1 MGRGANLVLPVEVTV
16 PETAAFRP
24 NPRFAKAYLRAA
36 AKAEARGVAEHRRE
50 LLAGLAGVVCE
61 VGAGSGLNFAQYPA
75 TVTQVVAI
83 EPEPTL
89 REHAAGAASTAPVP
103 IEVREGTA
111 DTLPV
116 EDASCDAVVL
126 SLVMCTV
133 PDPAAA
139 LDEARRVLRPGGQLR
154 FYEHVRSAH
163 RVMAVAEDLVSPIW
177 ARFAGGCHPNRD
189 AVGALTSAGFDVSV
203 VRRFGFSPQRGIPPT
218 AHVLGRA
225 RRSG

>member
-1 MGRGANLVLPVEVTV
+1 MGRGASLVLPVEVAV

-36 AKAEARGVAEHRRE
+36 AKAEARGVAEHRHD

-89 REHAAGAASTAPVP
+89 REHAAGAARAAPVP

-163 RVMAVAEDLVSPIW
+163 RVMAVAEDLVTPIW

-189 AVGALTSAGFDVSV
+189 AVGALTSAGFDLSE
-203 VRRFGFSPQRGIPPT
+203 VRRFGFSPLRGIPPT

-225 RRSG
+225 RRSC

>member
-1 MGRGANLVLPVEVTV
+1 MSESAS
-16 PETAAFRP
+16 FRP
-24 NPRFAKAYLRAA
+24 NPRFAKAYLRVA

-50 LLAGLAGVVCE
+50 LLADLAGVVCE
-61 VGAGSGLNFAQYPA
+61 VGAGSGLNFAHYPA
-75 TVTQVVAI
+75 TVTRVVAI

-89 REHAAGAASTAPVP
+89 REHAAMVARAAPVP
-103 IEVREGTA
+103 IAVREGTA

-116 EDASCDAVVL
+116 EDGSCDAVVL

-139 LDEARRVLRPGGQLR
+139 LAEARRVFWSGGQVR

-163 RVMAVAEDLVSPIW
+163 RVMAVAEDLVAPIW

-225 RRSG
+225 RHRPADPLLDEPAD

>member
-1 MGRGANLVLPVEVTV
+1 MAEP
-16 PETAAFRP
+16 FRP
-24 NPRFAKAYLRAA
+24 NPRFAKTYLRVA
-36 AKAEARGVAEHRRE
+36 AKAEARGVAAHRDE
-50 LLAGLAGVVCE
+50 LLADLAGVVCE
-61 VGAGSGLNFAQYPA
+61 IGAGSGLNFARYPS
-75 TVTQVVAI
+75 TVTRVVAV

-89 REHAAGAASTAPVP
+89 RKQAQAMAGNAPILV
-103 IEVREGTA
+103 EVRDGTA
-111 DTLPV
+111 DALPV

-133 PDPAAA
+133 PDPAGTLA
-139 LDEARRVLRPGGQLR
+139 EVHRVLRPGGQVR

-163 RVMAVAEDLVSPIW
+163 RVLAVAEDLVAPIW

-189 AVGALTSAGFDVSV
+189 AVGALAPAGFDVSA

-225 RRSG
+225 SR

>member
-1 MGRGANLVLPVEVTV
+1 M
-16 PETAAFRP
+16 
-24 NPRFAKAYLRAA
+24 
-36 AKAEARGVAEHRRE
+36 
-50 LLAGLAGVVCE
+50 
-61 VGAGSGLNFAQYPA
+61 
-75 TVTQVVAI
+75 
-83 EPEPTL
+83 
-89 REHAAGAASTAPVP
+89 P

-111 DTLPV
+111 DALPV

-133 PDPAAA
+133 PHPAAA
-139 LDEARRVLRPGGQLR
+139 LAEVRRVLRSGGQVR

-163 RVMAVAEDLVSPIW
+163 RVVAGAEDLVAPIW

-189 AVGALTSAGFDVSV
+189 AVGALISAGFDVSV

-225 RRSG
+225 SR

>member
-1 MGRGANLVLPVEVTV
+1 VLQVEVAV
-16 PETAAFRP
+16 SESASSRP
-24 NPRFAKAYLRAA
+24 DPRFAKAYLRVA

-50 LLAGLAGVVCE
+50 LLADLAGRVCE
-61 VGAGSGLNFAQYPA
+61 VGSGQGLNFPHYPA
-75 TVTQVVAI
+75 NVTQVVAI

-89 REHAAGAASTAPVP
+89 REYAVAAARVAPVP

-111 DTLPV
+111 DALPV

-139 LDEARRVLRPGGQLR
+139 LAEARRVLRPGGQVR

-163 RVMAVAEDLVSPIW
+163 RVVAGAEDLVAPIW
-177 ARFAGGCHPNRD
+177 ARIAGGCHPNRD
-189 AVGALTSAGFDVSV
+189 AVGALTSAGFDVSF
-203 VRRFGFSPQRGIPPT
+203 VRRFGFSPQRGIPAT

-225 RRSG
+225 SR